1 MAAVRIVFALI
12 LMAAPAWAAPEDD
25 ALAHLDRGISAYRL
39 GDYPTAR
46 RELDAAIEL
55 VPDRANPYRWRAL
68 IELAQHDCPNAVVDV
83 ESFLSRA
90 PAGDDRVAELT
101 AQRDRCVGVQ
111 PERTVGPPPP
121 EPHVYKHWWFWT
133 AVGAVVV
140 TAVGVTYAATRER
153 EATLPIV
160 HCDATGCRP

>member
-1 MAAVRIVFALI
+1 MRIAFALI

-25 ALAHLDRGISAYRL
+25 ALADLDRGIAAYRL
-39 GDYPTAR
+39 GDYTTAR

-68 IELAQHDCPNAVVDV
+68 VELAQHDCANAVIDV

-101 AQRDRCVGVQ
+101 AQRDLCIVVVVQ
-111 PERTVGPPPP
+111 APVVPPA
-121 EPHVYKHWWFWT
+121 PHVYERWWFWT

-140 TAVGVTYAATRER
+140 TAGVAYAATRER

-160 HCDATGCRP
+160 HCDATGCHP

>member
-1 MAAVRIVFALI
+1 MRIAFALT
-12 LMAAPAWAAPEDD
+12 LACVATAHAAPEDD

-39 GDYPTAR
+39 GDYMTAR

-68 IELAQHDCPNAVVDV
+68 IELAQHDCTNAIVDV

-101 AQRDRCVGVQ
+101 AQRDRCVVRDR
-111 PERTVGPPPP
+111 PASPPPSQP
-121 EPHVYKHWWFWT
+121 PRIYERWWFWT
-133 AVGAVVV
+133 AIGAVVA

-153 EATLPIV
+153 ESTLPIV
-160 HCDATGCRP
+160 HCDATGCHP

>member
-1 MAAVRIVFALI
+1 MAAVRIAFALI

-39 GDYPTAR
+39 GDYSTAR

-68 IELAQHDCPNAVVDV
+68 IELAQHDCANAVIDV

-101 AQRDRCVGVQ
+101 AQRDRCVVVQ
-111 PERTVGPPPP
+111 EHVAPPPP
-121 EPHVYKHWWFWT
+121 APPHVYEHWWFWT
-133 AVGAVVV
+133 AIGAVVV
-140 TAVGVTYAATRER
+140 TAVSVTYAVTRER

-160 HCDATGCRP
+160 HCDATGCHP

>member
-1 MAAVRIVFALI
+1 MACVV
-12 LMAAPAWAAPEDD
+12 APAAWGAPEDD

-39 GDYPTAR
+39 GDYATAR

-68 IELAQHDCPNAVVDV
+68 IELAQHDCANAVVDV

-101 AQRDRCVGVQ
+101 AQRDRCVAHEHLAPVA
-111 PERTVGPPPP
+111 PPPP
-121 EPHVYKHWWFWT
+121 APPHVYERWWFWT

-160 HCDATGCRP
+160 HCDPTGCH